1 MMKIVKIKENV
12 TRSFAGGEEV
22 ESIDNVSFE
31 IRDDNDVRVGE
42 FNAYG
47 GGYSISMNGTSTSVE
62 ESIKQVRRLFN
73 IED

>member
-47 GGYSISMNGTSTSVE
+47 AGYSISMNGTSTSVE
-62 ESIKQVRRLFN
+62 ESVAQVKKLFN
-73 IED
+73 INN